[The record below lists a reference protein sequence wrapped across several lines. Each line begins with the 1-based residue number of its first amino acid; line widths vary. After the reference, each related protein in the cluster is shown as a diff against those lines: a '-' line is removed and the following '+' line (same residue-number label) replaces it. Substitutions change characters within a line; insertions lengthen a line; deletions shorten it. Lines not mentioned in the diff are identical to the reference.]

1 MSCVTWIYTVCNYF
15 RFIFYLSAL
24 RVKVSLMYS
33 LLLSGPG
40 TVGPAGTGGVSAN
53 GNSPDLVVLHMS
65 DLRNPDNLPAI
76 IRTLSTL
83 SGVDPSSV

>member
-1 MSCVTWIYTVCNYF
+1 M
-15 RFIFYLSAL
+15 
-24 RVKVSLMYS
+24 
-33 LLLSGPG
+33 
-40 TVGPAGTGGVSAN
+40 GPAGTGGVSAN